1 MTYRPSLILDEV
13 LRLWTTSY
21 TTRKK
26 GWPNILNS
34 SCLNFGLSMKEK
46 KLWLFFALSKDALV
60 LNSQDRN
67 IIEKDKNKSSAL
79 PAKEENVFWEQEKYP
94 AIEID
99 YLAVREDKRTEN
111 NCNLGSAIIESI
123 AQIAAND
130 NLTSTLFL
138 TVEALHTDYY
148 STIGFYK
155 KCNFAYSEKD
165 MDNYEYN
172 KRYGTTF
179 TTRRMY
185 KIIIPNN

>member
-1 MTYRPSLILDEV
+1 MA
-13 LRLWTTSY
+13 
-21 TTRKK
+21 
-26 GWPNILNS
+26 
-34 SCLNFGLSMKEK
+34 
-46 KLWLFFALSKDALV
+46 FFALSKDALV

-79 PAKEENVFWEQEKYP
+79 PAKEGNVFWEQEKYP

-165 MDNYEYN
+165 MDIYEYN